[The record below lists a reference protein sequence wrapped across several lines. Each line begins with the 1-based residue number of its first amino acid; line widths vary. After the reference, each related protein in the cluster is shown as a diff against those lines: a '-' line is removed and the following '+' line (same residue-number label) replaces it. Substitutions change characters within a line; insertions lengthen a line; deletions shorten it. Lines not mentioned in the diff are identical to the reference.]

1 MYWWKSIDRE
11 RRINNVPQV
20 QYWNDLKSALRRMKI
35 PSYYHREVMDKL
47 QRLHQNNKRVEQY
60 RQKIELLFDLP
71 LVVLKT
77 NKTKFI
83 PNVV

>member
-1 MYWWKSIDRE
+1 
-11 RRINNVPQV
+11 
-20 QYWNDLKSALRRMKI
+20 
-35 PSYYHREVMDKL
+35 MDKL